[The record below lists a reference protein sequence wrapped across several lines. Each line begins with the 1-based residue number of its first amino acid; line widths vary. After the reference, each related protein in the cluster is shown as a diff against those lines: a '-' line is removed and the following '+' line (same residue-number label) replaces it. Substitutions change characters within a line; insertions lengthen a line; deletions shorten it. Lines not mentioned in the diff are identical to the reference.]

1 MLINKT
7 YTSFRRQEFVD
18 YFSNIG
24 ILKAEG
30 VFFGQ
35 GWEVKIGEER
45 NKYIGNMSFITVD
58 LNIEIRENISE
69 EFLNNLRLA
78 FLRGG
83 G

>member
-1 MLINKT
+1 MG
-7 YTSFRRQEFVD
+7 S
-18 YFSNIG
+18 
-24 ILKAEG
+24 
-30 VFFGQ
+30 
-35 GWEVKIGEER
+35 KIGEER